1 MPRLSLWHGG
11 RHSADFAFLDRSIS
25 EYFGIS
31 GTSVFV
37 HLYLGP
43 YLGPNATVDRDGA
56 NVPAYDPASPLTVS
70 GDITDLQDPVLL
82 EIRDRHYSPNT
93 IEMRMIY
100 NMADLDFNLQQF
112 GLFLN
117 NDTLY
122 LECHLNDMLD
132 QCGRKIIV
140 GDILE
145 LPHRRDT
152 GLDPANQIAVNKFYE
167 VTDVSRSAD
176 GYSATWWPH
185 IWRMKVTPMM
195 AGQETQDILNLPATD
210 ALGLPLQPP
219 ETLGDVMST
228 GQNNVGINNAI
239 DAAAKASV
247 GGRYFQTNQYWM
259 VTPEASSLDFPW
271 VFAGD
276 GIPPNGAVLLGSSN
290 TFPLAPNQGDYYL
303 RTDYSPATLFQW
315 TGAAWQIQEQSY
327 RPDWSAAH
335 RVLLEFINNTN
346 TRHDADGSTKAEKT
360 NLSRAVRPQAN
371 F

>member
-1 MPRLSLWHGG
+1 
-11 RHSADFAFLDRSIS
+11 
-25 EYFGIS
+25 
-31 GTSVFV
+31 
-37 HLYLGP
+37 
-43 YLGPNATVDRDGA
+43 
-56 NVPAYDPASPLTVS
+56 
-70 GDITDLQDPVLL
+70 L
-82 EIRDRHYSPNT
+82 EIRDRHYSPTT

-122 LECHLNDMLD
+122 LECHLNDMIE
-132 QCGRKIIV
+132 QCGRKIIA

-152 GLDPANQIAVNKFYE
+152 GLDPANQIATNKFYE

-185 IWRMKVTPMM
+185 IWRMKVTPMV

-210 ALGLPLQPP
+210 ALGLPVQPAL
-219 ETLGDVMST
+219 TLGDLMST
-228 GQNNVGINNAI
+228 SIDNLGINNAV
-239 DAAAKASV
+239 DASAKASV
-247 GGRYFQTNQYWM
+247 SGRYFQTQQFWI
-259 VTPEASSLDFPW
+259 VTPEASSADAPW

-276 GIPPNGAVLLGSSN
+276 GVPPNGATLLGSGN
-290 TFPLAPNQGDYYL
+290 VFPVAPNQGEYYL
-303 RTDYSPATLFQW
+303 RTDYTPSTLFQW
-315 TGAAWQIQEQSY
+315 TGSAWQIQEQDY

-335 RVLLEFINNTN
+335 ALLLAFINNTGIRTN
-346 TRHDADGSTKAEKT
+346 TDGTTGAVKMNMSGTIKPSAD
-360 NLSRAVRPQAN
+360 